1 MMNMMK
7 KLSENVDITVGELE
21 LLTSK
26 VSTQNEKQFVNVA
39 SVRKEMLNFNENME
53 TSVKTMDVKKAEKN
67 DVKKIANE
75 IKTNKLFVERSVA
88 DLLSQINNIFNQIES
103 DKEDQRAK
111 EAASTKIE
119 NITMQDLI
127 KVERKCSNNLNN
139 SMANVNYDI
148 ERHEKMILQK
158 AEGSKLA
165 EMIFRIDAMNP
176 DAERAIERV
185 QRQILSKASRSDM
198 IRIAS
203 VANKLS
209 TTVQVL
215 HQAHLGEDQLSAASS
230 RCLTCNRTVVSVAPK
245 PAPVH
250 KQQPAKLIPIGLRVH
265 SRPRTASPASKRYG
279 NNKNQ
284 QKIRVPYDTRDRN
297 IQPSGSQD
305 SLARQTSASSL
316 NGETASYERMQPLF
330 NYVKGCD
337 GRLFRGS
344 S

>member
-1 MMNMMK
+1 MQPR
-7 KLSENVDITVGELE
+7 LQPRLHLR
-21 LLTSK
+21 LLPPLHHCL
-26 VSTQNEKQFVNVA
+26 VYCFVV
-39 SVRKEMLNFNENME
+39 VH
-53 TSVKTMDVKKAEKN
+53 
-67 DVKKIANE
+67 
-75 IKTNKLFVERSVA
+75 LFHCRH
-88 DLLSQINNIFNQIES
+88 LL
-103 DKEDQRAK
+103 
-111 EAASTKIE
+111 
-119 NITMQDLI
+119 
-127 KVERKCSNNLNN
+127 
-139 SMANVNYDI
+139 
-148 ERHEKMILQK
+148 
-158 AEGSKLA
+158 
-165 EMIFRIDAMNP
+165 
-176 DAERAIERV
+176 
-185 QRQILSKASRSDM
+185 
-198 IRIAS
+198 

-230 RCLTCNRTVVSVAPK
+230 RCLTCNRTVVSVAPR